1 LATVSRVLGET
12 DRVTPN
18 ATPATPG
25 PTTELPTAEE
35 TVALVR
41 QWLAASADVKPDP
54 SAERL
59 AGVLKDPRGL
69 EFTLGFVDKVVRPE
83 DLRVA
88 GKNLELLAHRIPRF
102 LPWYLRAAIAVGG
115 GFARIL
121 PWPIIP
127 ISRWVLRRMVAHL
140 VVDADPKTL
149 GKTLQKL
156 RTRGIRLNVNL
167 LGEAVLG
174 DREARSRLG
183 GTQQLL
189 ARDDVDYVSVKVSS
203 VVSQLSMWGF
213 DETVARVVERLTP
226 LYAQAAASRS
236 TKFINLDMEEYRDL
250 DLTIAVFTTLLEQPD
265 LHRLEAGIVL
275 QAYLPD
281 SVAALDRLMAW
292 ARHRVAA
299 GGAGIKVRIVK
310 GANLAMEN
318 VDATIHGWP
327 LATWSTKQETDTNYK
342 RLLVR
347 AFTPQNTDAVRIGV
361 AGHNLFDLAFAWL
374 LAKKRGVQHRVEVE
388 MLLGMATA
396 QADAVR
402 KETGG
407 LLLYTPVVQPGE
419 FDSAISY
426 LVRRL
431 EENASSENFMSGVF
445 ELDDKAIFAREADRF
460 AASLDALDDRVPE
473 PRRVQNRLHPELPTA
488 RLAFENEP
496 DTDPAIAVNRE
507 WGRAILER
515 SVTSKLGLST
525 LADARLTTEDEVR
538 ERVRATAEAGA
549 DWGRTTGVARAELL
563 DRVGEVLSVFRGR
576 LIEVMAAETGKTIAE
591 ADVEVSEAIDFA
603 HYYAARAR
611 ELDSIEG
618 ATFVPEPLVVVVPPW
633 NFPVSIPAG
642 GVLSALASGSA
653 VLLKPARLAQ
663 RSGAVLAEAIWEG
676 GIPREV
682 FGLVDLAESRLGET
696 LITAP
701 EVGRVVLTGS
711 YETAALFRSWKP
723 DLPLLAET
731 SGKNSIIVTPSA
743 DLDLAVS
750 DVVKSAFGNAGQKC
764 SAASLVILV
773 GSVAKSERFRRQLAD
788 ATNTLAVGWPSDPA
802 TQMGPTVEKV
812 QGKLLRGLTQLEE
825 GQSWLVQPRQL
836 DDSDRLWSPG
846 VRDGVAP
853 GSEFHLTEYFGPVLG
868 IMEAATLEEAI
879 ELQNA
884 VAYGLTGGIHSL
896 DPEEVSAWLDRVQA
910 GNLYVNRPITGAIVR
925 RQPFG
930 GWKRSSVGPGTK
942 AGGPNTLYSLGSWQP
957 VAAPESGELHL
968 EGVNARVT
976 AVIEASQPAL
986 DYLEFEAVRRGA
998 LSDADAW
1005 EHEFSVARDVSG
1017 LGVERNVFRYRPA
1030 TTTIRLAEGGSLA
1043 EFVRVLAAGVL
1054 AQATLTL
1061 SSAVP
1066 VPAGLLPL
1074 IDAADLG
1081 GELLLGIQSV
1091 TIESDAAFAA
1101 RAATELP
1108 TRIRLVA
1115 APQST
1120 TAADLAAAL
1129 DGSPDVAI
1137 WSGPVT
1143 SAGRIELLPF
1153 LLEQAVSIT
1162 AHRFGN
1168 PDRGMIAL
1176 TL

>member
-1 LATVSRVLGET
+1 E
-12 DRVTPN
+12 
-18 ATPATPG
+18 
-25 PTTELPTAEE
+25 
-35 TVALVR
+35 
-41 QWLAASADVKPDP
+41 
-54 SAERL
+54 
-59 AGVLKDPRGL
+59 
-69 EFTLGFVDKVVRPE
+69 
-83 DLRVA
+83 
-88 GKNLELLAHRIPRF
+88 
-102 LPWYLRAAIAVGG
+102 
-115 GFARIL
+115 
-121 PWPIIP
+121 
-127 ISRWVLRRMVAHL
+127 
-140 VVDADPKTL
+140 
-149 GKTLQKL
+149 
-156 RTRGIRLNVNL
+156 
-167 LGEAVLG
+167 
-174 DREARSRLG
+174 
-183 GTQQLL
+183 LL

-226 LYAQAAASRS
+226 LYEQAAASKK

-250 DLTIAVFTTLLEQPD
+250 DLTISVFTALLEQPA
-265 LHRLEAGIVL
+265 LTNLEAGIVL

-292 ARHRVAA
+292 ARHRVAD

-318 VDATIHGWP
+318 VDATVHGWP
-327 LATWSTKQETDTNYK
+327 LATWSSKRETDTNYK
-342 RLLVR
+342 RLLTR
-347 AFTPQNTDAVRIGV
+347 AFTQQNTDAVRIGV

-374 LAKKRGVQHRVEVE
+374 LAQKRGVQHRVEVE

-396 QADAVR
+396 QAAAVR

-407 LLLYTPVVQPGE
+407 LLLYTPVVHAGE

-445 ELDDKAIFAREADRF
+445 ELDDPKIFAREADRF
-460 AASLDALDDRVPE
+460 AESLADLDEQVPAA
-473 PRRVQNRLHPELPTA
+473 RRVQDRLHPELPTA
-488 RLAFENEP
+488 LLSFENEP

-515 SVTSKLGLST
+515 SLKTQLGVAT
-525 LADARLTTEDEVR
+525 LATSTVTDR
-538 ERVRATAEAGA
+538 EALLQRVRDTAAAGQ
-549 DWGRTTGVARAELL
+549 DWGRTSGADRADLL

-591 ADVEVSEAIDFA
+591 ADVEVSEAVDFA

-611 ELDSIEG
+611 ELDGFEG
-618 ATFVPEPLVVVVPPW
+618 ARFVPESLTLVVPPW

-642 GVLSALASGSA
+642 GVLSALAAGSA
-653 VLLKPARLAQ
+653 VLLKPAPQAR
-663 RSGAVLAEAIWEG
+663 RSGAVLVEAIWEG
-676 GIPREV
+676 GIPRAV
-682 FGLVDLAESRLGET
+682 FGLVDVDEGDLGQA
-696 LITAP
+696 LVTAP
-701 EVGRVVLTGS
+701 EIGRVVLTGS
-711 YETAALFRSWKP
+711 YETAALFRSWNP
-723 DLPLLAET
+723 QLPLLAET
-731 SGKNSIIVTPSA
+731 SGKNSIIVTPGA
-743 DLDLAVS
+743 DLDLAVN

-788 ATNTLAVGWPSDPA
+788 ATNTLAVGYPSDPA
-802 TQMGPTVEKV
+802 TQMGPVVEKV
-812 QGKLLRGLTQLEE
+812 QGKLARGLTVLAE
-825 GQSWLVQPRQL
+825 GESWLVKPRQL
-836 DDSDRLWSPG
+836 DETDRLWSPG

-868 IMEAATLEEAI
+868 IMEAATLGEAF

-884 VAYGLTGGIHSL
+884 VAYGLTAGIHSL
-896 DPEEVSAWLDRVQA
+896 DPEEVAAWLSRVQA

-930 GWKRSSVGPGTK
+930 GWKRSAVGPGAK
-942 AGGPNTLYSLGSWQP
+942 AGGPNTLFTLGSWQP
-957 VAAPESGELHL
+957 MPAAESGELHL
-968 EGVNARVT
+968 DGVNSRVT

-986 DYLEFEAVRRGA
+986 DYLEFETVRRGV
-998 LSDADAW
+998 LADALAW
-1005 EHEFSVARDVSG
+1005 EQEFSVARDVSD
-1017 LGVERNVFRYRPA
+1017 LGVERNVFRYRPTA
-1030 TTTIRLAEGGSLA
+1030 VTVRLAEGGSLA
-1043 EFVRVLAAGVL
+1043 ELVRVLAAGVL
-1054 AQATLTL
+1054 ARSPMRV

-1074 IDAADLG
+1074 IGAADLG
-1081 GELLLGIQSV
+1081 GELLLGIQSL

-1101 RAATELP
+1101 RAHSALP
-1108 TRIRLVA
+1108 ARVRLVSG
-1115 APQST
+1115 QEST
-1120 TAADLAAAL
+1120 AAADLAAAL

-1153 LLEQAVSIT
+1153 LREQAISIT

-1168 PDRGMIAL
+1168 PDRGMIGL
-1176 TL
+1176 QL

>member
-1 LATVSRVLGET
+1 VIPDSTAQ
-12 DRVTPN
+12 
-18 ATPATPG
+18 
-25 PTTELPTAEE
+25 PTGLPTAEE
-35 TVALVR
+35 TVAMVR
-41 QWLAASADVKPDP
+41 GWLRDSADVKPDP
-54 SAERL
+54 SAQRL

-102 LPWYLRAAIAVGG
+102 LPWYLRTAIAVGG

-127 ISRWVLRRMVAHL
+127 ISRTVLRRMVAHL
-140 VVDADPKTL
+140 VVDADPKKL
-149 GKTLQKL
+149 GKTLQRL

-203 VVSQLSMWGF
+203 VVGQLSMWGF
-213 DETVARVVERLTP
+213 DETVTRVVERLTP
-226 LYAQAAASRS
+226 LYEQAAASRS
-236 TKFINLDMEEYRDL
+236 AKFINLDMEEFRDL
-250 DLTIAVFTTLLEQPD
+250 DLTIAVFTALLEQPA
-265 LHRLEAGIVL
+265 LAHLEAGIVL

-281 SVAALDRLMAW
+281 SVAALDRLTGW
-292 ARHRVAA
+292 ARHRVAE

-318 VDATIHGWP
+318 VDARVHGWP
-327 LATWSTKQETDTNYK
+327 LATWSSKQQTDTNYK
-342 RLLVR
+342 RLLNR

-374 LAKKRGVQHRVEVE
+374 LANKRGVQHRVEME
-388 MLLGMATA
+388 MLLGMAAA

-402 KETGG
+402 KATGS
-407 LLLYTPVVQPGE
+407 LLLYTPVVHPGE

-445 ELDDKAIFAREADRF
+445 ELDDPKIFAREADRF
-460 AASLDALDDRVPE
+460 AASLAELDDRVP
-473 PRRVQNRLHPELPTA
+473 PSHRVQDRLHPDLPTA
-488 RLAFENEP
+488 RLAFDNEP

-507 WGRAILER
+507 WGRALLER
-515 SVTSKLGLST
+515 STHTDVGVATLSAST
-525 LADARLTTEDEVR
+525 ITDRDVLVR
-538 ERVRATAEAGA
+538 RVRDTAAAGA

-591 ADVEVSEAIDFA
+591 ADVEVSEAVDFA
-603 HYYAARAR
+603 HFYAARAR

-618 ATFVPEPLVVVVPPW
+618 ARFVPEALTLVVPPW

-653 VLLKPARLAQ
+653 VLLKPAPQAR
-663 RSGAVLAEAIWEG
+663 RCGAVLAEAIWEG

-682 FGLVDLAESRLGET
+682 FGLVDVAENELGQA
-696 LITAP
+696 LVTAP
-701 EVGRVVLTGS
+701 EVGRVVLTGG
-711 YETAALFRSWKP
+711 YDTAALFRSWNP
-723 DLPLLAET
+723 QLPLLAET
-731 SGKNSIIVTPSA
+731 SGKNAIIVTPSA
-743 DLDLAVS
+743 DLDLAVN

-773 GSVAKSERFRRQLAD
+773 GSVGTSERFRRQLAD
-788 ATNTLAVGWPSDPA
+788 AANTLAVGYPSDPA
-802 TQMGPTVEKV
+802 VQMGPVVEAA
-812 QGKLLRGLTQLEE
+812 QGKLARGLTTLAE
-825 GQSWLVQPRQL
+825 GESWLVKPRQL
-836 DDSDRLWSPG
+836 DDTDRLWSPG
-846 VRDGVAP
+846 VRDGVAA

-868 IMEAATLEEAI
+868 IMEAPTLDDAI
-879 ELQNA
+879 ALQNQ
-884 VAYGLTGGIHSL
+884 VAYGLTAGIHSL
-896 DPEEVSAWLDRVQA
+896 DPDEVSRWLDRVQA

-930 GWKRSSVGPGTK
+930 GWKRSAVGPGAK
-942 AGGPNTLYSLGSWQP
+942 AGGPNTLFVLGSWTT

-968 EGVNARVT
+968 DGVNGRVS
-976 AVIEASQPAL
+976 AVIEAAQPAI
-986 DYLEFEAVRRGA
+986 DYREFETVRRGV

-1005 EHEFSVARDVSG
+1005 DHEFSVARDVSA
-1017 LGVERNVFRYRPA
+1017 LGVERNVFRYRP
-1030 TTTIRLAEGGSLA
+1030 TDVTIRLAEGGSLA
-1043 EFVRVLAAGVL
+1043 EFMRVLAAGVL
-1054 AQATLTL
+1054 ARAPLRL
-1061 SSAVP
+1061 SSAIP
-1066 VPAGLLPL
+1066 LPAGLLPL
-1074 IDAADLG
+1074 IGAAHLG
-1081 GELLLGIQSV
+1081 GERLLGIESL

-1101 RAATELP
+1101 SARTRLP
-1108 TRIRLVA
+1108 ARVRLVA
-1115 APQST
+1115 APDSAA
-1120 TAADLAAAL
+1120 AADLAVAL
-1129 DGSPDVAI
+1129 GGSPDVAV
-1137 WSGPVT
+1137 WAGPVT

-1153 LLEQAVSIT
+1153 LREQAVSIT

-1168 PDRGMIAL
+1168 PDRGMIGL
-1176 TL
+1176 VL

>member
-1 LATVSRVLGET
+1 MTFE
-12 DRVTPN
+12 PN
-18 ATPATPG
+18 AQQSPPS
-25 PTTELPTAEE
+25 TTASMGGIPSADE

-41 QWLAASADVKPDP
+41 SWLADSAGVKPDP

-83 DLRVA
+83 DIRVA
-88 GKNLELLAHRIPRF
+88 AKNLELLAHSIPQF

-127 ISRWVLRRMVAHL
+127 ISRGVLRRMVAHL
-140 VVDADPKTL
+140 VVDADPKKL
-149 GKTLQKL
+149 GKTLRAL

-174 DREARSRLG
+174 DKEARGRLA
-183 GTQQLL
+183 GTQELL

-213 DETVARVVERLTP
+213 DETVVRVVERLTP
-226 LYAQAAASRS
+226 LYEQAALSRS
-236 TKFINLDMEEYRDL
+236 TKFINLDMEEFRDL
-250 DLTIAVFTTLLEQPD
+250 DLTIAVFTALLEQPS

-281 SVAALDRLMAW
+281 SVAALDRLTTW
-292 ARHRVAA
+292 SRQRVAA

-310 GANLAMEN
+310 GANLAMEH
-318 VDATIHGWP
+318 VDATVHGWP
-327 LATWSTKQETDTNYK
+327 LATWSSKQQTDTNYK
-342 RLLVR
+342 RLLLR
-347 AFTPQNTDAVRIGV
+347 AFTPENTDAVRIGV

-374 LAKKRGVQHRVEVE
+374 LAKRRLVHHRIEIE

-407 LLLYTPVVQPGE
+407 LLLYTPVVHPGE

-445 ELDDKAIFAREADRF
+445 ELDDATIFAREADRF
-460 AASLDALDDRVPE
+460 AASLRALDDDIPAS
-473 PRRVQNRLHPELPTA
+473 RRVQNRLHAMLPLSSA
-488 RLAFENEP
+488 EFDNEP
-496 DTDPAIAVNRE
+496 DTDPAIAANRR
-507 WGRAILER
+507 WGREVLHRSSGSILGMQTLAHAVVNSR
-515 SVTSKLGLST
+515 ST
-525 LADARLTTEDEVR
+525 LD
-538 ERVRATAEAGA
+538 ERVRAAAAAGA
-549 DWGRTTGVARAELL
+549 DWGRTSGADRAELL
-563 DRVGEVLSVFRGR
+563 DHVGEVLAVFRGR

-591 ADVEVSEAIDFA
+591 ADVEVSEAVDFA
-603 HYYAARAR
+603 HFYAARAR
-611 ELDSIEG
+611 ELDRVEG
-618 ATFVPEPLVVVVPPW
+618 ATFHPETLTLVVPPW

-653 VLLKPARLAQ
+653 VLLKPAPQAR

-676 GIPREV
+676 GIPRDV
-682 FGLVDLAESRLGET
+682 FGLVDVDEGELGRA
-696 LITAP
+696 LVTAP

-773 GSVAKSERFRRQLAD
+773 GSVATSERFRRQLAD
-788 ATNTLAVGWPSDPA
+788 ASATLAVGYPADPA
-802 TQMGPTVEKV
+802 TQMGPVIEPV
-812 QGKLLRGLTQLEE
+812 AGKLARGLTQLAE
-825 GQSWLVQPRQL
+825 GESWLVKPRQL
-836 DDSDRLWSPG
+836 DDSDKLWSPG
-846 VRDGVAP
+846 VRDGVAA

-868 IMEAATLEEAI
+868 IMTASSLAEAMA
-879 ELQNA
+879 LQNA
-884 VAYGLTGGIHSL
+884 VAYGLTAGIHSL
-896 DPEEVSAWLDRVQA
+896 DPDEVTTWLAGVQA

-930 GWKRSSVGPGTK
+930 GWKRSTVGPGAK
-942 AGGPNTLYSLGSWQP
+942 AGGPNTLFVLGSWSP
-957 VAAPESGELHL
+957 VSASPSGELHL
-968 EGVNARVT
+968 DDVDARVS
-976 AVIEASQPAL
+976 AVIEASQPAI
-986 DYLEFEAVRRGA
+986 DYAEFETVRRGA
-998 LSDADAW
+998 LSDRDAW
-1005 EHEFSVARDVSG
+1005 AAEFGVSRDVSA
-1017 LGVERNVFRYRPA
+1017 LGVERNVFRYLPA

-1054 AQATLTL
+1054 ARATLRV

-1066 VPAGLLPL
+1066 VPSGLLPFVG
-1074 IDAADLG
+1074 ATDLG
-1081 GELLLGIQSV
+1081 GDTVFGIESV
-1091 TIESDAAFAA
+1091 TVESDAAFAA
-1101 RAATELP
+1101 RVRTELP
-1108 TRIRLVA
+1108 SRVRLVSA
-1115 APQST
+1115 AGS
-1120 TAADLAAAL
+1120 TAAVALAGAI
-1129 DGSPDVAI
+1129 DGTPDVAV

-1153 LLEQAVSIT
+1153 LREQAISIT

-1168 PDRGMIAL
+1168 PDRGMIGL